1 MSIDVMNDVWQRSGH
16 KGSAL
21 LLMLAIAD
29 HSDDHGRAYP
39 SVTTLANKTRMTTR
53 NVQLLLKRL
62 VESKELSIREQAGPY
77 GCHLF
82 RINRSLLGGENF
94 SGVQSFQGEK
104 SGRGGVKN
112 RVKNAHKIS
121 PKPSLKPS
129 IKPTTTTSENEQ
141 QNVVVVVAEKSP
153 THLTETYK
161 LLRKQYRMGAAKEFA
176 HEPLDLIQAYLD
188 RVGKD
193 YHPAQLVEDLR
204 AGLHREQP
212 VPNTNSQPLVAP
224 YMRPEWS
231 SMSAEE
237 RLAAE
242 AEYTAEQRKR
252 GKR

>member
-39 SVTTLANKTRMTTR
+39 SVSTLANKTRMTTR

-112 RVKNAHKIS
+112 RAKNAHKIS

-141 QNVVVVVAEKSP
+141 QNVVVVVAEKSENQP
-153 THLTETYK
+153 TTTYK
-161 LLRKQYRMGAAKEFA
+161 FLRALRIGAAKEFA
-176 HEPLDLIQAYLD
+176 NEPLDLVMAYVE

-193 YHPAQLVEDLR
+193 CHPAQLVEDLR
-204 AGLHREQP
+204 AGLHREAP
-212 VPNTNSQPLVAP
+212 ILPNTNSQPLVAP

-242 AEYTAEQRKR
+242 AEYTTQQRKR